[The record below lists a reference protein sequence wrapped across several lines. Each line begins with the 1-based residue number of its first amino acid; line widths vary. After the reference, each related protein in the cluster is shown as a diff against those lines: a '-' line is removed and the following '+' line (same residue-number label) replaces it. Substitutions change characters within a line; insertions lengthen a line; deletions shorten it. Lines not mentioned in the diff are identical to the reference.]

1 MKHLF
6 LSKAGILA
14 LCLTVVL
21 VGTFFFGEDTV
32 PASALVQS
40 RRLPIYCV
48 QTEAPKVSLSFDA
61 AWGNV

>member
-21 VGTFFFGEDTV
+21 VGTFFFEEDTV
-32 PASALVQS
+32 PASALAQS

-48 QTEAPKVSLSFDA
+48 
-61 AWGNV
+61 

>member
-14 LCLTVVL
+14 LCLAVVL
-21 VGTFFFGEDTV
+21 VGTVFFGKDTV
-32 PASALVQS
+32 PASALVES
-40 RRLPIYCV
+40 RKLPIYCV
-48 QTEAPKVSLSFDA
+48 QTETPKVSLSFDA